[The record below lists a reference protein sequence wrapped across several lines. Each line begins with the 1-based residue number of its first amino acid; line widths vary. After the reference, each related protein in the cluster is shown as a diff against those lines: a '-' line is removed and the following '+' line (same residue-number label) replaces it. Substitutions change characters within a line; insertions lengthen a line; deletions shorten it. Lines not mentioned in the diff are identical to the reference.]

1 MLVLILKFR
10 LILMTIIL
18 IPQFTMIILAQQS
31 SLMVQKDFNQVSAI
45 TFAVSIFLALSLPSL
60 IIKMLVGNPLGKIKT
75 FSNKIKDGFYNER
88 LSVPKDSANQDDEDD
103 FKSVMRNMN
112 WMARKIALRETELK
126 ETIKELAESRR
137 YINKQNEKLILV
149 NKKLITMQQDLE
161 KRSKDLEIA

>member
-1 MLVLILKFR
+1 MG
-10 LILMTIIL
+10 M
-18 IPQFTMIILAQQS
+18 
-31 SLMVQKDFNQVSAI
+31 N
-45 TFAVSIFLALSLPSL
+45 
-60 IIKMLVGNPLGKIKT
+60 VG
-75 FSNKIKDGFYNER
+75 S
-88 LSVPKDSANQDDEDD
+88 NQDDEDD

-161 KRSKDLEIA
+161 K